1 MGAVRDNGCESCD
14 SGDRSRVRAVVLDAV
29 GAGARRRRQFSRAA
43 ARSRPTR
50 RLSRA
55 GARPTTPSAAFCH
68 GPDLRG
74 GERGGSNLLR
84 STLVLN
90 DREGES
96 IQPAFKG
103 RTRIALSPAG
113 SDARRRE
120 SAGRLHSQR
129 ACAGARTGRA
139 SSRTGCRAQGA
150 RRRCRGRRAVFRHEV
165 RELSL
170 GDGRSQRHWRTGSRT
185 CSASESLDC
194 RRTRRG
200 RRPRWTRC
208 GPCCS
213 GSADDHAA

>member
-1 MGAVRDNGCESCD
+1 MGARVAIAVSVVAFGLLCSTLWAQGRGGIASFPAQQRDPADPALVARG
-14 SGDRSRVRAVVLDAV
+14 RSTYDTECR
-29 GAGARRRRQFSRAA
+29 
-43 ARSRPTR
+43 
-50 RLSRA
+50 
-55 GARPTTPSAAFCH
+55 FCH

-84 STLVLN
+84 SPLVLN

-96 IQPAFKG
+96 IQ
-103 RTRIALSPAG
+103 TALQG
-113 SDARRRE
+113 SHKDRLSAAASQRRRHE
-120 SAGRLHSQR
+120 GTGCVHSQR
-129 ACAGARTGRA
+129 ARAGARAGRS

-170 GDGRSQRHWRTGSRT
+170 GDGRSEGHWRAGSRT

-208 GPCCS
+208 GRCCS